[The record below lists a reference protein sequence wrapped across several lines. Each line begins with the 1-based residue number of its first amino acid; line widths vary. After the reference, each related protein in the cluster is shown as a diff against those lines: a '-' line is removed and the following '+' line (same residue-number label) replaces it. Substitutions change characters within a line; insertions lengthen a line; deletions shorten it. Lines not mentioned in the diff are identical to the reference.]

1 MARLLALADEVLAA
15 KVPWPSAR
23 LFWRARIAGVAD
35 QLMTDEATRLTQ
47 GRPAVIEARAEL
59 PIPGVDFRLTAKPD
73 RLDLLADG
81 RVQVYDYKSGKP
93 PTDKQIAH
101 FDKQLPLEAAM
112 VEQGAFRALGRADVA
127 GISYIQLGG
136 DGKTEGRDFGPGFAQ
151 ETWAGFVD
159 LIGRYLRGERGF
171 TARLAMERSD
181 HASDY
186 DHLSRHGEWDMTEP
200 ATPERFGD
208 G

>member
-1 MARLLALADEVLAA
+1 
-15 KVPWPSAR
+15 
-23 LFWRARIAGVAD
+23 
-35 QLMTDEATRLTQ
+35 MT
-47 GRPAVIEARAEL
+47 
-59 PIPGVDFRLTAKPD
+59 
-73 RLDLLADG
+73 DG

-112 VEQGAFRALGRADVA
+112 VGLGAFPRLEPTEVA

-136 DGKTEGRDFGPGFAQ
+136 EGKTQSRDFPPGFAQ
-151 ETWAGFVD
+151 DTWAGFVD

-171 TARLAMERSD
+171 TARLAMERTD

-186 DHLSRHGEWDMTEP
+186 DHLSRHGEWDSSDAALEQ
-200 ATPERFGD
+200 RFSD